1 MCETRRG
8 VVKASGEAGL
18 SPQHI
23 GCAGAKPATRRS
35 MRRGAVILIQAGDPE
50 ICEPIKSGMLAGR
63 ESRRRDL
70 SCRGCAAPPSPEGEG
85 LTTDPRRVVS
95 AEMDRQAIRE
105 GLREAVGNTKTPA
118 DYAAMRCRAEIEWG
132 EPVDYPT
139 PLERFGDGLLAAYAM
154 VICGLSAAFH
164 AQDHILGG

>member
-8 VVKASGEAGL
+8 VV
-18 SPQHI
+18 
-23 GCAGAKPATRRS
+23 
-35 MRRGAVILIQAGDPE
+35 VLIQAGDPE

-63 ESRRRDL
+63 EKARGDRRPHPSALR
-70 SCRGCAAPPSPEGEG
+70 AATFPTGGRLLE
-85 LTTDPRRVVS
+85 DQRRVVA

-132 EPVDYPT
+132 EPVDYPS
-139 PLERFGDGLLAAYAM
+139 PLQKLGDGLLAAYAM

>member
-1 MCETRRG
+1 MCKTRRG
-8 VVKASGEAGL
+8 VV
-18 SPQHI
+18 
-23 GCAGAKPATRRS
+23 
-35 MRRGAVILIQAGDPE
+35 VLIQAGDPE

-63 ESRRRDL
+63 EKA
-70 SCRGCAAPPSPEGEG
+70 RGDKGPHPSALRAATFPTGGRLLESAATGGRLLE
-85 LTTDPRRVVS
+85 DQRRVVS